1 MNHNDHVQ
9 LIKDGVSGSLW
20 ADFGSGTGAFTL
32 ALAELLPDTGEIYS
46 VDRDSSALKQQMK
59 AVQTQFPRTKV
70 HFLTADFAHPLALPV
85 LDGILMANSLHFHQD
100 KSPILQLIRGYLK
113 PSGRLILVEYNTDTG
128 KSLGALP
135 VFVQYMGTTGGKK
148 RLQPDPPAGK
158 PTKPFFRGNLQRNQ
172 FKRSIMVP
180 VPIPPPQHMVCSP

>member
-70 HFLTADFAHPLALPV
+70 HFLTADFAKPLQLPA

-100 KSPILQLIRGYLK
+100 KSPVLQLIRGYLK
-113 PSGRLILVEYNTDTG
+113 PSGRLILVEYNTDKGNPWVPYPLSFNTWVKLAEKNG
-128 KSLGALP
+128 FSQTRLLASRPSRFLGEIYSAVSLN
-135 VFVQYMGTTGGKK
+135 VQ
-148 RLQPDPPAGK
+148 
-158 PTKPFFRGNLQRNQ
+158 
-172 FKRSIMVP
+172 
-180 VPIPPPQHMVCSP
+180 